1 MKNIHASRSN
11 SSQGFSLVEVTIA
24 MAIASVALV
33 SLMGL
38 IPQGMDTMREAGDT
52 AIEARIHQQVL
63 NELQLTPF
71 DDDSG
76 KSLLDSYYD
85 QLEIYYD
92 SQGEEMSHS
101 KNQGSVAED
110 KKKGSFSHIYSARI
124 SVPNESGGKM
134 PDSVG
139 GGNFSGYSF
148 GGTDSNKNIRPVIV
162 EITSAAGG
170 DTDFKWDDEKN
181 AKLISSYQS
190 VVVKMGRDLDAK

>member
-1 MKNIHASRSN
+1 MKYVKSTSRACIR
-11 SSQGFSLVEVTIA
+11 GFSLVEVTIA

-33 SLMGL
+33 TLMGL

-76 KSLLDSYYD
+76 NSLLDTYYNG
-85 QLEIYYD
+85 LEIYYD

-101 KNQGSVAED
+101 KNQGSVDDD
-110 KKKGSFSHIYSARI
+110 KKKGSFSHIYSARV
-124 SVPNESGGKM
+124 SVPSESGGKM
-134 PDSVG
+134 PESVG
-139 GGNFSGYSF
+139 GGNFSGFSF
-148 GGTDSNKNIRPVIV
+148 GGTDTNTNIRPVIV

-170 DTDFKWDDEKN
+170 DSNFDWDSDDN
-181 AKLISSYQS
+181 ARLISSYQS
-190 VVVKMGRDLDAK
+190 VVVKMGRDLNAN